1 MLLRLTDGTTTLTLS
16 GAGTYLG
23 ATYFPTSQA
32 GADRITETVP
42 VILEGTETAIRG
54 AVNDIEQL
62 FAAARTRQRNL
73 TPRVYVEFRPTDSGD
88 IFRAEIFDGA
98 AVYDQDPA
106 KRSLYNTVS
115 TVQVAVAW
123 TRRAKL
129 QGPEEE
135 VYLSGPSQTERLGG
149 VTTYNNDNATATA
162 ANWFQ
167 AAANRIKGT
176 QPAPIR
182 LRITNAS
189 GAGLPWR
196 NFHIGN
202 NVYSSPASADVWL
215 LGSEAV
221 SGAAANWT
229 SGTTHSSL
237 AWIFPLSAT
246 LLAQTQGRTFRV
258 LAAFTGA
265 VGTNG
270 YLLAHVGPYIGSTF
284 IKQHTTVGERLA
296 GNQLL
301 DLGELPIP
309 PGGYNVA
316 NAGAALVITARGTGS
331 GGGTIDFVQLMP
343 TDSYRKLEQI
353 GYTASNGD
361 AIEDDGIEG
370 GAVAIL
376 SGTRNGIVSAAGE
389 PLMVYPERINRFH
402 FLFDEGGNFTAGR
415 QVTVQAWYR
424 PVYDAV

>member
-16 GAGTYLG
+16 GSGTYLG
-23 ATYFPTSQA
+23 ATYFPTSQPSA
-32 GADRITETVP
+32 ATITETVP
-42 VILEGTETAIRG
+42 VILEGTEAAIRG

-62 FAAARTRQRNL
+62 FAAARNRRQTL
-73 TPRVYVEFRPTDSGD
+73 TPRVWVEFRPTDSGD
-88 IFRAEIFDGA
+88 IFRCEILDGSA
-98 AVYDQDPA
+98 PYDQDPA
-106 KRSLYNTVS
+106 KRSLYSAVS
-115 TVQVAVAW
+115 TVQIAVIW
-123 TRRAKL
+123 TRRSKW

-135 VYLSGPSQTERLGG
+135 IYLSGPTQTERTGG
-149 VTTYNNDNATATA
+149 VTSYNNDNGATP
-162 ANWFQ
+162 NWFQ
-167 AAANRIKGT
+167 AAANRVKGT
-176 QPAPIR
+176 QPAPVR

-189 GAGLPWR
+189 GTGLLWR
-196 NFHIGN
+196 NFYVGN

-229 SGTTHSSL
+229 SSTTHNSL

-246 LLAQTQGRTFRV
+246 LLGQTQGRTSRV
-258 LAAFTGA
+258 LVAFTGA

-270 YLLAHVGPYIGSTF
+270 YLLAHTGPYIGGTF
-284 IKQHTTVGERLA
+284 IKQRSSVGEITA
-296 GNQLL
+296 GNQLV

-316 NAGAALVITARGTGS
+316 NASAALVITVRGTGS

-353 GYTASNGD
+353 GYTAANGD

-370 GAVAIL
+370 GTYALVGGARYPIA
-376 SGTRNGIVSAAGE
+376 RSAAD
-389 PLMVYPERINRFH
+389 PLMVYPEKINRMH
-402 FLFDEGGNFTAGR
+402 FLFDEGGNFVAGR
-415 QVTVQAWYR
+415 QVTIQAWYR
-424 PVYDAV
+424 PVYDAI

>member
-23 ATYFPTSQA
+23 ATYFPTSQP
-32 GADRITETVP
+32 GVDRITETVP
-42 VILEGTETAIRG
+42 LVLEGTETAIRS

-88 IFRAEIFDGA
+88 IFRCEILDGSA
-98 AVYDQDPA
+98 PYDQDPA
-106 KRSLYNTVS
+106 KRSLYSAVS
-115 TVQVAVAW
+115 TVQIAVIW
-123 TRRAKL
+123 TRRSKW

-135 VYLSGPSQTERLGG
+135 IYLSSPTQTERLGG
-149 VTTYNNDNATATA
+149 VTSYNNDNGATP
-162 ANWFQ
+162 NWFQ

-176 QPAPIR
+176 QPAPVR

-189 GAGLPWR
+189 GTGLLWR

-229 SGTTHSSL
+229 SGTTHNSL

-246 LLAQTQGRTFRV
+246 LLGQTQGRTFRV
-258 LAAFTGA
+258 LAAFT
-265 VGTNG
+265 VGFAANG

-284 IKQHTTVGERLA
+284 IKQHSTVSERQS

-316 NAGAALVITARGTGS
+316 SAGAALVITVRGTGVGS
-331 GGGTIDFVQLMP
+331 GTIDFVQLMP

-361 AIEDDGIEG
+361 AVEDDGIEG

-389 PLMVYPERINRFH
+389 PLMVYPERINRMH
-402 FLFDEGGNFTAGR
+402 VLFDEGGNFVAGR

>member
-16 GAGTYLG
+16 GSGTYLG
-23 ATYFPTSQA
+23 ATFFPTSQPSA
-32 GADRITETVP
+32 TTITETVP
-42 VILEGTETAIRG
+42 VILEGTEAAIRG

-62 FAAARTRQRNL
+62 FAAARNRRQTL
-73 TPRVYVEFRPTDSGD
+73 TPRVWVEFRPTDSGD
-88 IFRAEIFDGA
+88 IFRCEILDGSA
-98 AVYDQDPA
+98 PYDQDPA
-106 KRSLYNTVS
+106 KRSLYSAVS
-115 TVQVAVAW
+115 TVQIAVIW
-123 TRRAKL
+123 TRRSKW

-135 VYLSGPSQTERLGG
+135 IYLSSPTQTERLGG
-149 VTTYNNDNATATA
+149 VTSYNNDNGATP
-162 ANWFQ
+162 NWFQ

-176 QPAPIR
+176 QPAPVR

-189 GAGLPWR
+189 GTGLLWR
-196 NFHIGN
+196 NFYVGN

-221 SGAAANWT
+221 SGAAANW
-229 SGTTHSSL
+229 SAATTHNSL

-246 LLAQTQGRTFRV
+246 LLGQTQGRTFRV
-258 LAAFTGA
+258 LAAFT
-265 VGTNG
+265 VGFAANG

-284 IKQHTTVGERLA
+284 IKQHSTVSERQS

-316 NAGAALVITARGTGS
+316 SAGAALVITVRGTGVGS
-331 GGGTIDFVQLMP
+331 GTIDFVQLMP

-361 AIEDDGIEG
+361 AVEDDGIEG

-389 PLMVYPERINRFH
+389 PLMVYPERINRMH
-402 FLFDEGGNFTAGR
+402 VLFDEGGNFVAGR